1 MKKNQM
7 KKTIPCVK
15 YGPLCVFC
23 FRNFYILSCFSGSHH
38 DLEISSNLN
47 VYFSFTTTKLDS
59 GNVKSQVPNKKQK
72 LFFGI
77 FIQNPSH
84 FHKINIINEWHDMT
98 ILERS
103 LPICG

>member
-23 FRNFYILSCFSGSHH
+23 FRNFYFLSCFSGSHH

-47 VYFSFTTTKLDS
+47 GYFSFTTTKLVS
-59 GNVKSQVPNKKQK
+59 GNVKISNNWKQK
-72 LFFGI
+72 LFLGI
-77 FIQNPSH
+77 FIQNPSQ
-84 FHKINIINEWHDMT
+84 FHKINIMNQWNGT
-98 ILERS
+98 KILEKD
-103 LPICG
+103 L